1 MNIASG
7 FGQGRTGKVRWMG
20 SAYSVTL
27 RGDAKLGTPGV
38 FESEVP
44 AGKGPPIHI
53 HHDADE
59 IIHVIDGRF
68 EFFLDGEMIP
78 RRPGDTVVVPLRPAT
93 VPETDLERQLAAIWQ
108 DVLGLETISTTDTL
122 FSLGADSLKVFRIA
136 SRMLDADLDLEARD
150 LLEHPSVKD
159 LAAYATNRNGSE
171 RRGPSRPSL
180 RDFRNGARRAPVQ
193 GSTATAAPR
202 DGR

>member
-1 MNIASG
+1 MLHAIRAIVVFAVLCGATATAAAPRLNAAQYQ
-7 FGQGRTGKVRWMG
+7 FMQALRDGQLQK
-20 SAYSVTL
+20 
-27 RGDAKLGTPGV
+27 
-38 FESEVP
+38 
-44 AGKGPPIHI
+44 
-53 HHDADE
+53 
-59 IIHVIDGRF
+59 
-68 EFFLDGEMIP
+68 
-78 RRPGDTVVVPLRPAT
+78 
-93 VPETDLERQLAAIWQ
+93 
-108 DVLGLETISTTDTL
+108 
-122 FSLGADSLKVFRIA
+122 
-136 SRMLDADLDLEARD
+136 ARD